1 MNDPLQAES
10 RFRIRPFRIEDQ
22 APVIQLWR
30 DCGLVVPANNPEAD
44 IQAKLK
50 VQPEL
55 FLVGTSGEEVMATAM
70 AGYEGHRG
78 WINYLAV
85 APDYR
90 RRGYGRRL
98 MRRVEEILGALG
110 CPKINLQ
117 VRTRNTDVIH
127 FYKRIGYTEDAVVS
141 LGKRL

>member
-1 MNDPLQAES
+1 MNDPLQTEN
-10 RFRIRPFRIEDQ
+10 RFRIRPFRIEDL

-30 DCGLVVPANNPEAD
+30 DCDLVAPANNPEAD

-55 FLVGTSGEEVMATAM
+55 FLVGASGEEVTATAM

-98 MRRVEEILGALG
+98 MRRVEEVLGALG

-117 VRTRNTDVIH
+117 VRTRNTDVIQ